1 MTGSIQVSKK
11 LNDGT
16 ILVIA
21 GSSAASFEENA
32 REMIG
37 QSGADELK
45 ASFFS
50 LIPASADGF
59 SAATANLNGGLQ
71 ATPVD
76 YRGNGPEQPNPTYNP
91 TPAAA
96 PRPDA
101 GPPPGQAAPSCVH
114 GPRVFKEG
122 AKNGRAWSGW
132 WCAGPQAEAC
142 PKIWNK

>member
-1 MTGSIQVSKK
+1 MLDDKS
-11 LNDGT
+11 

-21 GSSAASFEENA
+21 GGSAGEFEQNA
-32 REMIG
+32 RAMVGEA
-37 QSGADELK
+37 GAAELM
-45 ASFFS
+45 AMFYS
-50 LIPASADGF
+50 LIPASADGGF
-59 SAATANLNGGLQ
+59 AQATANVNAGFQQQPAQ
-71 ATPVD
+71 AP
-76 YRGNGPEQPNPTYNP
+76 PAQSYNP
-91 TPAAA
+91 APAAA
-96 PRPDA
+96 LRPDA